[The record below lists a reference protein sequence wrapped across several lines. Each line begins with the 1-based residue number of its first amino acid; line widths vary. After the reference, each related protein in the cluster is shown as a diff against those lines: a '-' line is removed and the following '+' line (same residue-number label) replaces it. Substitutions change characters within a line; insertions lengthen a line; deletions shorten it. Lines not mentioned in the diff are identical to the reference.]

1 MRYHMDAENWTWSFR
16 KAAGA
21 LLTSHLALQP
31 SFSDLLMI
39 SLKKESSFKQLY
51 ETTICCYYIRNKFIV
66 LKLKIIVC

>member
-1 MRYHMDAENWTWSFR
+1 MGAENWTWSFR

-39 SLKKESSFKQLY
+39 SLKKNPLLNNCMKQLY
-51 ETTICCYYIRNKFIV
+51 AV
-66 LKLKIIVC
+66 IILGINL

>member
-1 MRYHMDAENWTWSFR
+1 MRYHMGAENWTWSFR

-39 SLKKESSFKQLY
+39 SLKKKILLNNCMKQLY
-51 ETTICCYYIRNKFIV
+51 AV
-66 LKLKIIVC
+66 IILGINL